1 MTIQP
6 IDTTPKP
13 TGGGSFQTMFGGDYT
28 QAAKNALSESGYNSI
43 KTVNGVNVDKVALI
57 NNFKKN
63 RASADQTAYKNDISI
78 LKNLGYVT
86 SKTASRT
93 VIEKAYVNFLT
104 DFYSSDVSTMNDYIS
119 QRLSTSDETF
129 TGTRA
134 TTTRQLSTPTEAADI
149 ISKAFK
155 DYLGT
160 TPPAKVIKSFTNEL
174 KKLESSLAARTVTT
188 RDAQGNAVVTTT
200 GGVATNADKESLALN
215 FVGKVLERQGIANAG
230 PALNAGLTAIRKTA
244 NDFGVVLSDAEIRKS
259 ALQYVRDGK
268 LDNIDMKLKNI
279 AKVTYPGLAQ
289 YIDAGLSV
297 KDVASQYIAKK
308 SQILEM
314 PIEMLNVFDKDISRA
329 LTGQQMMNLNDFEVS
344 LRNNPL
350 WQYTKNAREKAA
362 NTINN
367 ILNRFGLV

>member
-63 RASADQTAYKNDISI
+63 RASADQTAYKNDVSI

-160 TPPAKVIKSFTNEL
+160 TPSAKIIKSFTNEL

-350 WQYTKNAREKAA
+350 WQYTKNARDTFD
-362 NTINN
+362 N
-367 ILNRFGLV
+367 LGLKVLRDWGLA

>member
-149 ISKAFK
+149 INKAFK

-188 RDAQGNAVVTTT
+188 RDAQGNSVVTTT

-362 NTINN
+362 NTVNN

>member
-63 RASADQTAYKNDISI
+63 RASADQTAYKNDVSI

-149 ISKAFK
+149 ITKAFK

-188 RDAQGNAVVTTT
+188 RDAQGNSVVTTT

-362 NTINN
+362 NTVNN

>member
-160 TPPAKVIKSFTNEL
+160 TPPAKIIKSFTNEL